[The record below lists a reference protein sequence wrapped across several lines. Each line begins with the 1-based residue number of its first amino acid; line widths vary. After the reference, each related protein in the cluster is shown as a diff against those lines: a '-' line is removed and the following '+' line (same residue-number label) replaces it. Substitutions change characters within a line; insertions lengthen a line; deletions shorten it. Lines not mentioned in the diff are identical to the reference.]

1 MGINRITDS
10 MMNYGFLS
18 GMNKSLNAQYSLME
32 QMSDGKRIHRP
43 SDDPVRVIRSMQ
55 YRSALVQNEQFK
67 SNVQDAQSWME
78 ITDSAMKDLSSL
90 MTRAKELV
98 VRAIA
103 PNPTVASDATAKE
116 IDGLINQAIQI
127 ANTKIGDR
135 YIFAGQM
142 DKTQPF
148 ERVLLSDPTGASNLK
163 LDAVVY
169 YGDDRK
175 ISMITQAGSVNPAR
189 DGINLT
195 GIDVFGRTAAIGS
208 SYGQATNDVFNKLIR
223 IKEELEKTTAVKQT
237 NVNGGALTV
246 DGHYAWPADFQDFA
260 VKIDALKLQAQTYTQ
275 SRANGGRMSLS
286 YTGNLAS
293 LPSTLNARIDRLK
306 LNATVTSQ
314 NLPGAGAL
322 TFEATSL
329 AALPANVRL
338 RIDAVEVDAG
348 TITRSNPLSGALTID
363 YDGYKGTPP
372 SNLMVRM
379 TGTEEVYNVTK
390 SNAASGD
397 LAVTAI
403 TGSAAAVS
411 RVRITAV
418 DGAGRVTAASY
429 FDSASQ
435 SWKDDVTVAAV
446 SPSTLTLG
454 ATGIIME
461 IDDSLGNTPN
471 DEYAVTASKRA
482 SSVEYSVNG
491 GTTWLTASPATPAS
505 PGWAASF
512 ISQSNNLGGAA
523 TVTDPLQATR
533 LDQKYQVRVEGL
545 DATGKVT
552 AASVSTDNGNTWLAA
567 TVTAGGADATVA
579 LPGGVSMTIADSNK
593 TAINDT
599 YQYRVPPSFTLDAA
613 GNDIGLKVS
622 IASSVENNFNVS
634 AATGNTYTIPLTA
647 TGKAMQASYSANGG
661 PWVAATADNAD
672 APLRFSLDAVDLVAS
687 IATSPDNLVSDGTAA
702 YFEATGFASAN
713 QVSAMSYQTAAGVWT
728 AATADAQNVGRFR
741 FGDTGLIGDISAN
754 NVTDVG
760 DSYAFTK
767 LSSNGEAAALSYST
781 DRGNSWVSAG
791 APAISQSNALGG
803 KALVGGNY
811 TAQPTYENFQV
822 KINALE
828 VSGTITPPANMGNL
842 HLAYSGALPVPTTLA
857 QVRIDSV
864 DANGKITGMSYDD
877 GGGWLTATADPNV
890 PGRYTLGATGMIASI
905 DQDADNA
912 ALGTYAVT
920 AATLASTG
928 RPAIASYSLDGGSS
942 YFEASPAVAI
952 TKSNV
957 TGGDMSLTGSYA
969 FSGMPPASNVTV
981 KLTGVGTEKQATA
994 IQYSLDGGATWSD
1007 SIAAVPS
1014 GSGRFAL
1021 GDTGLGVKIDPA
1033 VTNKPDDTFSFAMS
1047 SATTPYAP
1055 ALGLADGI
1063 TLDIGAS
1070 SANVA
1075 GDTYS
1080 FAAPSYFTIGDSG
1093 VKVNVQ
1099 AASGNAVKDAYTFHM
1114 PQSDEGP
1121 DHIDLNLAV
1130 GPDMDW
1136 LSARG
1141 LADIETSHE
1150 QILRAYGETGAR
1162 LSMYEMTA
1170 TMLDNNYTSLVDSV
1184 AANEDMDMAKAI
1196 IDLKTAE
1203 NSYKAALSFG
1213 ARIMPTSL
1221 VDFLR

>member
-148 ERVLLSDPTGASNLK
+148 ERVQLSDPTGASNLK

-208 SYGQATNDVFNKLIR
+208 NYGQATTDVFNKLIR

-322 TFEATSL
+322 TFEASSL
-329 AALPANVRL
+329 AALPANVRM

-348 TITRSNPLSGALTID
+348 TISRSNPLSGALTID
-363 YDGYKGTPP
+363 YDGYRGTPP

-379 TGTEEVYNVTK
+379 TDTEEVYNVTK

-411 RVRITAV
+411 RVRITEV
-418 DGAGRVTAASY
+418 VAGQVTAASY
-429 FDSASQ
+429 FDTVSN
-435 SWKDDVTVAAV
+435 SWKDDVAVTVGD
-446 SPSTLTLG
+446 PSTLTLG
-454 ATGIIME
+454 TTGIKME
-461 IDDSLGNTPN
+461 IAAAPGNTPN

-482 SSVEYSVNG
+482 SAVQYSTNG
-491 GTTWLTASPATPAS
+491 GATWFTPVS
-505 PGWAASF
+505 AASY
-512 ISQSNNLGGAA
+512 ISQSNNLGGTA

-545 DATGKVT
+545 DAAGKVT
-552 AASVSTDNGNTWLAA
+552 AASVSIDNGNTWLAA
-567 TVTAGGADATVA
+567 TVASGVGNATVT
-579 LPGGVSMTIADSNK
+579 LPGGVSMTIDDSNK

-634 AATGNTYTIPLTA
+634 GVTGNTYTIPLTA

-672 APLRFSLDAVDLVAS
+672 APLRFSLDAVGLVAS
-687 IATSPDNLVSDGTAA
+687 IATSTANLVSDGTTA
-702 YFEATGFASAN
+702 YFEATGFVSAN

-728 AATADAQNVGRFR
+728 AATADAQTAGWFR
-741 FGDTGLIGDISAN
+741 FGATGLIGDISAN
-754 NVTDVG
+754 DVTDVG
-760 DSYAFTK
+760 DSYTFAT

-791 APAISQSNALGG
+791 APAVTQTNALGG

-822 KINALE
+822 KINAVE
-828 VSGTITPPANMGNL
+828 VSGTITQPANMGNL
-842 HLAYSGALPVPTTLA
+842 HLAYSGALPVPTTLT

-864 DANGKITGMSYDD
+864 DANGKVTGMSYSEDN
-877 GGGWLTATADPNV
+877 GLNWNAATVDPNV
-890 PGRYTLGATGMIASI
+890 PGRYALTTGMIASI

-912 ALGTYAVT
+912 ALGTYTV
-920 AATLASTG
+920 AAPIASTG

-952 TKSNV
+952 TKSNA
-957 TGGDMSLTGSYA
+957 TGGDMSVTGSYA

-1033 VTNKPDDTFSFAMS
+1033 VTNKPDDTFSFAMT
-1047 SATTPYAP
+1047 SATTPYASG
-1055 ALGLADGI
+1055 LSLADGI

>member
-148 ERVLLSDPTGASNLK
+148 ERVQLSDPTGASNLK

-208 SYGQATNDVFNKLIR
+208 NYGQATTDVFNKLIR

-322 TFEATSL
+322 TFEASSL
-329 AALPANVRL
+329 AALPANVRM

-348 TITRSNPLSGALTID
+348 TISRSNPLSGALTID
-363 YDGYKGTPP
+363 YDGYRGTPP

-379 TGTEEVYNVTK
+379 TDTEEVYNVTK

-411 RVRITAV
+411 RVRITEV
-418 DGAGRVTAASY
+418 VAGQVTAASY
-429 FDSASQ
+429 FDTVSN
-435 SWKDDVTVAAV
+435 SWKDDVAVTVGD
-446 SPSTLTLG
+446 PSTLTLG
-454 ATGIIME
+454 TTGIKME
-461 IDDSLGNTPN
+461 IAAAPGNTPN

-482 SSVEYSVNG
+482 SAVQYSTNG
-491 GTTWLTASPATPAS
+491 GATWFTPVS
-505 PGWAASF
+505 AASY
-512 ISQSNNLGGAA
+512 ISQSNNLGGTA

-545 DATGKVT
+545 DAAGKVT
-552 AASVSTDNGNTWLAA
+552 AASVSIDNGNTWLAA
-567 TVTAGGADATVA
+567 TVASGVGNATVT
-579 LPGGVSMTIADSNK
+579 LPGGVSMTIDDSNK

-599 YQYRVPPSFTLDAA
+599 YQYRVPRSFTLDAA

-634 AATGNTYTIPLTA
+634 GVTGNTYTIPLTA

-672 APLRFSLDAVDLVAS
+672 APLRFSLDAVGLVAS
-687 IATSPDNLVSDGTAA
+687 IATSTANLVSDGTTA
-702 YFEATGFASAN
+702 YFEATGFVSAN

-728 AATADAQNVGRFR
+728 AATADAQTAGWFR
-741 FGDTGLIGDISAN
+741 FGATGLIGDISAN
-754 NVTDVG
+754 DVTDVG
-760 DSYAFTK
+760 DSYTFAT

-791 APAISQSNALGG
+791 APAVTQTNALGG

-822 KINALE
+822 KINAVE
-828 VSGTITPPANMGNL
+828 VSGTITQPANMGNL
-842 HLAYSGALPVPTTLA
+842 HLAYSGALPVPTTLP

-864 DANGKITGMSYDD
+864 DANGKVTGMSYSEDN
-877 GGGWLTATADPNV
+877 GLNWNAATVDPNV
-890 PGRYTLGATGMIASI
+890 PGRYALTTGMIASI

-912 ALGTYAVT
+912 ALGTYA
-920 AATLASTG
+920 AASLASTG

-942 YFEASPAVAI
+942 FFESSPAVAI
-952 TKSNV
+952 TKSNA
-957 TGGDMSLTGSYA
+957 TGGDMSVTGSYA

-981 KLTGVGTEKQATA
+981 KLTGVGAEKQATA

-1007 SIAAVPS
+1007 SIVAVPS

-1070 SANVA
+1070 SANKA

-1080 FAAPSYFTIGDSG
+1080 FGAPSYFTIGDSG

-1099 AASGNAVKDAYTFHM
+1099 AAGGNAVKDAYTFHM

-1121 DHIDLNLAV
+1121 DHVDLNLAM